1 MSGTSG
7 GISNGIGA
15 RLNDALRPWLR
26 RAFALL
32 VAWPICLVVLGLN
45 IRHRNRLPL
54 KGPAIV
60 TPNHNSHLDT
70 AAMLTIFPLSVIPQ
84 VRPVAAADYFLKPGW
99 MAWFSLNVVGIVPI
113 MRKRPKVA
121 VTADTAGGV
130 SVGASVGA
138 PVSAAGDTSM
148 PEDDPLQGCYDAL
161 ERGEILIIFP
171 EGTRGEPER
180 MQELKSG
187 VAVLALKYPEVPV
200 VPIFMHGLGK
210 AMPKGSFIPV
220 PFFVDVNIGMP
231 MRWAADSAGGDKKA
245 FMAALGSR
253 MKILSEKHERP
264 DYQ

>member
-1 MSGTSG
+1 MSGTSS
-7 GISNGIGA
+7 GISGRI
-15 RLNDALRPWLR
+15 NDALRPWLR

-32 VAWPICLVVLGLN
+32 VAWPVCLVVLGMN
-45 IRHRNRLPL
+45 IRHRTRLPL

-84 VRPVAAADYFLKPGW
+84 VRPVAAADYFLKSGL
-99 MAWFSLNVVGIVPI
+99 MAWFSLNFVGIIPI

-121 VTADTAGGV
+121 APAD
-130 SVGASVGA
+130 
-138 PVSAAGDTSM
+138 AAAADAVA

-187 VAVLALKYPEVPV
+187 VAVLASKYPDVPV

-220 PFFVDVNIGMP
+220 PFFVDVNIGTP
-231 MRWAADSAGGDKKA
+231 MRWSADSAGGDKKA
-245 FMAALGSR
+245 FMAGLGSR

>member
-1 MSGTSG
+1 MAQTAEPAGGKAADGGTG
-7 GISNGIGA
+7 AGAGISA
-15 RLNDALRPWLR
+15 LLRPWLR
-26 RAFALL
+26 RAFALF
-32 VAWPICLVVLGLN
+32 VAWPVCLVVLGMN

-84 VRPVAAADYFLKPGW
+84 VRPVAAADYFLKSGL
-99 MAWFSLNVVGIVPI
+99 MAWFSLNFVGIIPI
-113 MRKRPKVA
+113 MRKRP
-121 VTADTAGGV
+121 
-130 SVGASVGA
+130 
-138 PVSAAGDTSM
+138 PAAGTSDITA
-148 PEDDPLQGCYDAL
+148 DDPLQGCYDAL

-187 VAVLALKYPEVPV
+187 VAVLASKYPEVPV
-200 VPIFMHGLGK
+200 VPVFMHGLGK

-220 PFFVDVNIGMP
+220 PFFVDVNIGTP

-245 FMAALGSR
+245 FMAELGSR
-253 MKILSEKHERP
+253 MKILSEKYERP
-264 DYQ
+264 GYG

>member
-1 MSGTSG
+1 M
-7 GISNGIGA
+7 NGVLA
-15 RLNDALRPWLR
+15 RINDALRPWLR
-26 RAFALL
+26 RAFALF
-32 VAWPICLVVLGLN
+32 VAWPICLVVLGMN

-84 VRPVAAADYFLKPGW
+84 VRPVAAADYFMKSGL
-99 MAWFSLNVVGIVPI
+99 MAWFSLNFVGIIPI

-121 VTADTAGGV
+121 APADA
-130 SVGASVGA
+130 A
-138 PVSAAGDTSM
+138 AAGPAVS
-148 PEDDPLQGCYDAL
+148 EDDPLQGCYDAL
-161 ERGEILIIFP
+161 ERGDILIIFP

-187 VAVLALKYPEVPV
+187 VAVLASKYPDVPV

-231 MRWAADSAGGDKKA
+231 MRWALDSSGGDKKA
-245 FMAALGSR
+245 FMAGLGSR

>member
-1 MSGTSG
+1 MSGMSSKTSEW
-7 GISNGIGA
+7 
-15 RLNDALRPWLR
+15 LRPWLR
-26 RAFALL
+26 RAFALF
-32 VAWPICLVVLGLN
+32 VARPICLVVLGMN

-70 AAMLTIFPLSVIPQ
+70 AAMLTIFPLSVIPK
-84 VRPVAAADYFLKPGW
+84 VRPVAAADYFLTSGL
-99 MAWFSLNVVGIVPI
+99 MAWFSLNVVGIIPI
-113 MRKRPKVA
+113 MRKRP
-121 VTADTAGGV
+121 
-130 SVGASVGA
+130 
-138 PVSAAGDTSM
+138 PAAGTAEA
-148 PEDDPLQGCYDAL
+148 PADDPLQGCYDAL

-187 VAVLALKYPEVPV
+187 VAVLASKYPEVPV

-231 MRWAADSAGGDKKA
+231 MHWSADSAGGDKKV
-245 FMAALGSR
+245 FMAELGSR
-253 MKILSEKHERP
+253 MKILSEKYERP
-264 DYQ
+264 AYD